1 MTEHDTKD
9 QARIIQELYKK
20 LGIPW
25 SKEELEKYKE

>member
-9 QARIIQELYKK
+9 QAHIIQELNK

-25 SKEELEKYKE
+25 GKEELEKYN